1 MLLLET
7 GFLLASSGGDVGR
20 SGSFPDGAG
29 VEGKELGGDAPPA
42 SGLCPRAPALLL
54 RLRWVGGILGFRIPG
69 GPYGPGLM
77 DLGGICRPGPADREG
92 GTAGNDAGEIGRC
105 GYGGCG
111 GPFMPGRAGDIG
123 APPG

>member
-1 MLLLET
+1 M
-7 GFLLASSGGDVGR
+7 
-20 SGSFPDGAG
+20 PDGAG
-29 VEGKELGGDAPPA
+29 VEGKELVGDALPA
-42 SGLCPRAPALLL
+42 RGLCPRAPALLL
-54 RLRWVGGILGFRIPG
+54 RLLLVAGMLGFRIPG

-77 DLGGICRPGPADREG
+77 DLDAPCRPGPAARDV

-123 APPG
+123 RGDIGAGP